1 MMIACLALSIA
12 LGGTASAAV
21 LITGKQVK
29 DGSVS
34 ARDIANR
41 SLTGLDV
48 KDKSLTPLDF
58 NGSVEGP
65 RARLGPLVR
74 PAQRA
79 RQGHKAPRATEAKRD
94 QPVRAVPPAPSVR
107 PELRAPGA

>member
-1 MMIACLALSIA
+1 M
-12 LGGTASAAV
+12 

-34 ARDIANR
+34 ARDIADR

-48 KDKSLTPLDF
+48 KDKSLTLGF

-79 RQGHKAPRATEAKRD
+79 RQGA
-94 QPVRAVPPAPSVR
+94 R
-107 PELRAPGA
+107 PQGRQR